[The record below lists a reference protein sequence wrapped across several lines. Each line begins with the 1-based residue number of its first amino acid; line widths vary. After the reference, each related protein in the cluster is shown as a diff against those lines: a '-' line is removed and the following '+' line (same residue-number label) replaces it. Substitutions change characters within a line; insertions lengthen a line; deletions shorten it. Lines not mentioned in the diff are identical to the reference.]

1 MRSKNLTSAVM
12 VMIAVTGSAYAAPVA
27 TKDGVPFVPS
37 GVYMSDDS
45 KLTITRGYDNQF
57 NGVVLLDNADIT
69 LSNSSYN
76 QLKGRLSDNS
86 KIEITDKSDRNQI
99 ESTLSGDAKII
110 FTDTDE
116 FKLKGT
122 LSDNA
127 KVIIK
132 DAGYSTINDIDLKGN
147 AILDV
152 RRSVGSLKAIPYME
166 SIRANSGTIEFNS
179 WGYPHLVSTMI
190 INDSDGAKVLYA
202 EGFDTV
208 GSNPSKI
215 TTVLDRAAGSQLIYD
230 GFFTV
235 GSKIGLT
242 TKIEGAT
249 NSFLKI
255 KDIAISDTGDFGLD
269 RGEIIG
275 VDHYVPNEIKLYSSN
290 ATANVENVRFK
301 GEDNTFILAGIGDNY
316 EISNVD
322 VNGISNEIT
331 TSNVRDT
338 SIIGSHNELYYVTS
352 NGSVINGEHNHL
364 RYSTV
369 EKSILNG
376 DFNNLENGSLDNS
389 RVDGNRN
396 ILAGDNSAIIV
407 SGNDNI
413 LKDLEYSHVLGNENE
428 IRGRNILAIGNN
440 IKKTIGHS
448 VFLGNE
454 TAYNDN
460 AQQSAGTSTTN
471 KSSTIGNMTF
481 NNTAGVD
488 TNVGVVSIGNEN
500 QTRVIQGVSA
510 GLVSKDS
517 TDAING
523 SQLYATNAAVSNL
536 DSSIDTIN
544 SLISNMD
551 SSITNIG
558 SSMTNIAA
566 SMTNIIGGNTHMDS
580 TGNITVS
587 NVGGTGRDT
596 VDDAIRSNKE
606 RIDALESVNTNTR
619 EETKSVGALSA
630 ALAGLHPMQYDPKK
644 PSQIMAAVGHY
655 DSKKAFALGLAHYVN
670 EDLMFTTGLALQG
683 SSHNKNMVNLGVTYK
698 FGKGRDDV
706 RKEYVTGPISS
717 IYVMQDKI
725 DALEQKNQQLEEA
738 NAHFMER
745 TRELEEKVN
754 ALLAKVS

>member
-76 QLKGRLSDNS
+76 QLKG
-86 KIEITDKSDRNQI
+86 
-99 ESTLSGDAKII
+99 
-110 FTDTDE
+110 
-116 FKLKGT
+116 T

-132 DAGYSTINDIDLKGN
+132 DVGYSTINDIDLKGN

-179 WGYPHLVSTMI
+179 WRYPHLVSTMI

-202 EGFDTV
+202 EWFDTV

-215 TTVLDRAAGSQLIYD
+215 NTVLDRAAGSQLIYD
-230 GFFTV
+230 GVFTV

-275 VDHYVPNEIKLYSSN
+275 EDHYVPNEIKLYSSN

-301 GEDNTFILAGIGDNY
+301 GEDNTFVLAGIGDNY

-376 DFNNLENGSLDNS
+376 DSNNLENGSLDNS

-523 SQLYATNAAVSNL
+523 SQLYATNAAVFNL
-536 DSSIDTIN
+536 GSSIDSI
-544 SLISNMD
+544 SSSISNMD

-558 SSMTNIAA
+558 FSMTNIGS
-566 SMTNIIGGNTHMDS
+566 SMTNIIGGNAHMDN

-683 SSHNKNMVNLGVTYK
+683 SSHNKNMVNVGVTYK

-706 RKEYVTGPISS
+706 RKEYATGPISS